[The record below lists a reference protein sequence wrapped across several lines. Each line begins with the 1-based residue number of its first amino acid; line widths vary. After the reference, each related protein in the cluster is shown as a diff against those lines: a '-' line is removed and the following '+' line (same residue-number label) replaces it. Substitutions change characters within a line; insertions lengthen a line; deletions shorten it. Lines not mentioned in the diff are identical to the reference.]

1 MSARERLVVAR
12 RRSDTVGTGSNAIT
26 SERVTRALQSADTKC
41 GHEKISVQSETRVAS
56 RDARVPAPTVHTQA
70 ALRARWAQEDVPVA
84 ADVQMRALIYALS
97 AFAGAQRVG
106 ADIGRADTM
115 TRAAQQARLD

>member
-1 MSARERLVVAR
+1 
-12 RRSDTVGTGSNAIT
+12 
-26 SERVTRALQSADTKC
+26 
-41 GHEKISVQSETRVAS
+41 
-56 RDARVPAPTVHTQA
+56 VHTQA